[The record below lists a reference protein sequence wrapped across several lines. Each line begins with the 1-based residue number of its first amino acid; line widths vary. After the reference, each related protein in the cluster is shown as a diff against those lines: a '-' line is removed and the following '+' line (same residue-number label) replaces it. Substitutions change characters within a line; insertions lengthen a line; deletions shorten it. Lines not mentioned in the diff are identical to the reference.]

1 MAHLWYINKVAFT
14 AHKNYQT
21 DWGWPAMEKKEFVD
35 SYLPYLLARASF
47 TISSEF
53 HAQVEATGLTV
64 SEWRILASL
73 SGVKQRT
80 VGELA
85 EIVLAKQPTV
95 TKMVLRMASDN
106 LVTRTPCTQDKRQ
119 AWVSLTPA
127 GQKLVRPLLKKAAQH
142 EQKVLALLGN
152 AQSASLKNTLQQL
165 ILKA

>member
-1 MAHLWYINKVAFT
+1 M
-14 AHKNYQT
+14 Q
-21 DWGWPAMEKKEFVD
+21 EKDFVD

-53 HAQVEATGLTV
+53 HAQVEAAGFTV

-85 EIVLAKQPTV
+85 DIVLAKQPTV
-95 TKMVLRMASDN
+95 TKMVLRMADQG
-106 LVTRTPCTQDKRQ
+106 LVMRTACTQDKRQ
-119 AWVSLTPA
+119 AWVSLTPK
-127 GQKLVRPLLKKAAQH
+127 GKKTVQPI
-142 EQKVLALLGN
+142 
-152 AQSASLKNTLQQL
+152 LKNAALHEKQILESLGDVQSKALKVILQKL

>member
-1 MAHLWYINKVAFT
+1 M
-14 AHKNYQT
+14 Q
-21 DWGWPAMEKKEFVD
+21 EKDFVD

-53 HAQVEATGLTV
+53 HAQVEAAGFTV

-85 EIVLAKQPTV
+85 DIVLAKQPTV
-95 TKMVLRMASDN
+95 TKMVLRMADQG
-106 LVTRTPCTQDKRQ
+106 LVKRTACTQDKRQ
-119 AWVSLTPA
+119 AWVSLTPK
-127 GQKLVRPLLKKAAQH
+127 GKKTVQPI
-142 EQKVLALLGN
+142 
-152 AQSASLKNTLQQL
+152 LKNAALHEKQILESLGDVQSKALKVILQKL